1 MRALFKAGLDIDA
14 VNEYGQS
21 ALFLAAANGHSRTVA
36 LLISMGAVCIS
47 DNAGVYVN
55 FTKVDMSL
63 LNRFEKEKE
72 VIVTEKQEKK
82 NVEGVAARKNIIK
95 EKEVI
100 LEAGSVEREIEI
112 IKYVLTAP
120 CLHDDLHNR
129 QTSLSV
135 ISENISIGKTSSLS

>member
-72 VIVTEKQEKK
+72 MIVTEKQEKK

-95 EKEVI
+95 EKEVT
-100 LEAGSVEREIEI
+100 LEAGSVEREIKI

>member
-1 MRALFKAGLDIDA
+1 MALFKAGLDIDV

-63 LNRFEKEKE
+63 LDRFEKGKE
-72 VIVTEKQEKK
+72 EIITEKQEKN
-82 NVEGVAARKNIIK
+82 NVEGLASRENIIK

-100 LEAGSVEREIEI
+100 LEAGSVKKEIKI
-112 IKYVLTAP
+112 IKYALTAP
-120 CLHDDLHNR
+120 CLQDDLHNR
-129 QTSLSV
+129 QASLSI
-135 ISENISIGKTSSLS
+135 ISENNTTGKKRSIS

>member
-1 MRALFKAGLDIDA
+1 MALFKAGLDIDV

-63 LNRFEKEKE
+63 LDRFEKGKE
-72 VIVTEKQEKK
+72 EIITEKQEKN
-82 NVEGVAARKNIIK
+82 NVEGLASRENIIK

-100 LEAGSVEREIEI
+100 LEAGSVKKEIKI
-112 IKYVLTAP
+112 IKYALTAP
-120 CLHDDLHNR
+120 CFQDDLHNR
-129 QTSLSV
+129 QASLSI
-135 ISENISIGKTSSLS
+135 ISENITTGKKRSIP